1 MSLIAFRTQ
10 MDTNKNEIH
19 LNESNVEEAN
29 PVFFLRAGLQSEYGN
44 TQLFAV

>member
-10 MDTNKNEIH
+10 LDTTKNEIH
-19 LNESNVEEAN
+19 LNESNVEAN
-29 PVFFLRAGLQSEYGN
+29 PVFFLRAGLQSEYGS